1 MPPPIS
7 IDDYLAKVPEPA
19 HSTLQKLRATI
30 LAAAP
35 KGAVE
40 AIAYG
45 MPAFTLKKHLAGFAA
60 FKDHCSYFPMSGGVI
75 ESLAHDLAKYQ
86 VSKGTVQ
93 FPLDK
98 PLPAT
103 IVKKLIQ
110 ARLAEIEL
118 KKMH

>member
-1 MPPPIS
+1 MPPPTS

-19 HSTLQKLRATI
+19 HSTLQKLRASI

-35 KGAVE
+35 KGTIE

-45 MPAFTLKKHLAGFAA
+45 MPAFTLKKHIAGFAA

-75 ESLAHDLAKYQ
+75 ETLAPELSKYEL
-86 VSKGTVQ
+86 SKGTVQ

-98 PLPAT
+98 PLPAA

-110 ARLAEIEL
+110 ARLAEIEI
-118 KKMH
+118 KKK